1 MNQVRDSAEAPPAPH
16 HRMTEGEGQRT
27 DRGKGQSSPDLR
39 VRLGHTWR
47 ALWPALGIAAA
58 LLVIN
63 AGLYGPLAP
72 HGAEPPIGAPAGDG
86 SGSGSASS
94 CVYATSFEALYG
106 WLPFSG
112 DWALADGGYVQRV
125 PFGFDRGAGMARFR
139 AGDRYTLSVRM
150 RYISG
155 VMGGG
160 LAFNIERPYAF
171 VNGQLVRFAGGKGLL
186 WGYYDEKTGFHT
198 MGGAALPEGMDAGD
212 GHWHTL
218 RLTVRPETF
227 DIAVDESEIARDQPL
242 RFTAGY
248 FSLHTSE
255 SAVAFDDLCLGW
267 E

>member
-1 MNQVRDSAEAPPAPH
+1 MI
-16 HRMTEGEGQRT
+16 
-27 DRGKGQSSPDLR
+27 DLR
-39 VRLGHTWR
+39 VRIVRIGRAWR
-47 ALWPALGIAAA
+47 ALWPTLGIAAA

-72 HGAEPPIGAPAGDG
+72 RAPAMDG
-86 SGSGSASS
+86 GESQSSGPT
-94 CVYATSFEALYG
+94 CVYATGFDALYG

-112 DWALADGGYVQRV
+112 DWALADSGYVQRV
-125 PFGFDRGAGMARFR
+125 PLGFDRGAGMARFR

-160 LAFNIERPYAF
+160 LAFNMERPYAF
-171 VNGQLVRFAGGKGLL
+171 VNSQLVRFASGKGLL
-186 WGYYDEKTGFHT
+186 WGYYDEKMIFHT
-198 MGGAALPEGMDAGD
+198 MGGAALPEGIDAGD
-212 GHWHTL
+212 GRWHTL

-227 DIAVDESEIARDQPL
+227 DIAVDEREIARDQPL

-255 SAVAFDDLCLGW
+255 SAVAFDDLCLSW

>member
-1 MNQVRDSAEAPPAPH
+1 MNQVRDSVEASPAPH
-16 HRMTEGEGQRT
+16 HRMTAGEGRRM
-27 DRGKGQSSPDLR
+27 DGGKGRSSPTHVYPAADIRL
-39 VRLGHTWR
+39 RLGRAWR

-72 HGAEPPIGAPAGDG
+72 RAPTMGG
-86 SGSGSASS
+86 ESQSSGPT
-94 CVYATSFEALYG
+94 CVYTTGFEALYG

-112 DWALADGGYVQRV
+112 DWAPADGGYVQRV

-160 LAFNIERPYAF
+160 LAFNMERPYAF
-171 VNGQLVRFAGGKGLL
+171 VNSQLVRFAGGKGLL

>member
-1 MNQVRDSAEAPPAPH
+1 M
-16 HRMTEGEGQRT
+16 
-27 DRGKGQSSPDLR
+27 
-39 VRLGHTWR
+39 RLGHAWG

-63 AGLYGPLAP
+63 ASLYGPLAP
-72 HGAEPPIGAPAGDG
+72 RGAEPPIGAPAGDG

-94 CVYATSFEALYG
+94 CAYATSFEALYG

-112 DWALADGGYVQRV
+112 DWARADGGYVQRV

-160 LAFNIERPYAF
+160 LAFNMERPYAF
-171 VNGQLVRFAGGKGLL
+171 VNSQLVRFAGGKGLL

>member
-1 MNQVRDSAEAPPAPH
+1 M
-16 HRMTEGEGQRT
+16 
-27 DRGKGQSSPDLR
+27 LR
-39 VRLGHTWR
+39 S
-47 ALWPALGIAAA
+47 LWPVLGIGAA
-58 LLVIN
+58 LLLIN

-72 HGAEPPIGAPAGDG
+72 RIASPGGPTGNPGGPA
-86 SGSGSASS
+86 
-94 CVYATSFEALYG
+94 CVYATGFDQAYG

-112 DWALADGGYVQRV
+112 KWAMTNGMYVQHS
-125 PFGFDRGAGMARFR
+125 PLGFDRGAGMARFR
-139 AGDRYTLSVRM
+139 TGDRYTLSVRM

-160 LAFNIERPYAF
+160 LAFNMERPYAF
-171 VNGQLVRFAGGKGLL
+171 VNSQLVRFASGKGLL
-186 WGYYDEKTGFHT
+186 WGYYDEKAGFH
-198 MGGAALPEGMDAGD
+198 MIGGAALPEGMDAGD
-212 GHWHTL
+212 SHWHTL